1 MSTVA
6 PTYPGMDGERADSR
20 GSPSPAPRS
29 QRPSYIPLPTQLS
42 SSYSSALGLAVQ
54 AERASSAASRIS
66 QDDARTGRSSSLSVS
81 SRTAT
86 PTPTAASQLR
96 QTTRPP
102 FSLGDSSSPY
112 AHCRSGS
119 IGVGMALG
127 ASQSKDRSNSLNSF
141 QLPSVPSSVSGS
153 PERGRAPTELAEG
166 RYSMT
171 TVDDAED
178 GERVL
183 PVKVAVRI
191 RPLLAGSG
199 GCGPAE
205 NNGSS
210 ADEWASP
217 GAARHSAVGGANGS
231 GGPGGAAAGPRSF
244 HYDHVFGPEASQP
257 AVYDAAVA
265 PLLARF
271 VEGYNVTVL
280 AYGQTS
286 SGKTY
291 TMGTDAGDTLA
302 ADGSDGHGVGIVPRA
317 LHGLFAWAQ
326 TQPGDAA
333 AAALRPGVDIRVSFL
348 EVYNEELI
356 DLVARTQSRGVGPP
370 IFIREDAKGNILWAG
385 VREVAVATAAD
396 ALGLLIDGSR
406 ERQTG
411 GTRMNEKSSRS
422 HAIYSITLAQTRLHA
437 RGDSER
443 AAEPVRIV
451 SKLHFVDL
459 AGSERLKKTLAVGER
474 QREGIAI
481 NSGLLALGNVI
492 SALGDTRGP
501 LGHVPYR
508 DSKLTYML
516 RDSLGGNAQTL
527 LIACV
532 SAAEANAAESIN
544 TLKYAARAR
553 NIKNRGGVNMV
564 SIARVSPK
572 EVESLR
578 AMIRKLKAE
587 VRVLRE
593 QLQDVSASPPSLP
606 LPGSGGAR
614 ALPPSPARGAGGLAG
629 AEDTPSKIPTR
640 SVALQRRAQAVEEL
654 HTLKARNQ
662 TLEAELE
669 QLNDTYTDLLL
680 RFNEACR
687 EMEERQ
693 SEGFERDQRL
703 RDREQEIR
711 RLTSH
716 SSSRLPSVAGSISSR
731 PPSTAANQRRS
742 RRSTGAGAGAFLDTV
757 AEHDPAGSSPAASA
771 LTGDDDGPGA
781 AEFDAILAEHDNSLR
796 ALEDDLKA
804 AREELDAKRAQ
815 LSMQEAKATFAEKL
829 NAAQQAQIETLRLQ
843 VAKAREAA
851 EDEEQQRRALEAEL
865 EEANFSAETHLQAVT
880 SDWRLELQH
889 VDEQWSERW
898 AAAQQEHRDE

>member
-205 NNGSS
+205 NNGSGWPAPPLPRGQAASCLEACPNGTVVVSSAAAGS

-640 SVALQRRAQAVEEL
+640 SVALQRRAQA
-654 HTLKARNQ
+654 
-662 TLEAELE
+662 
-669 QLNDTYTDLLL
+669 
-680 RFNEACR
+680 
-687 EMEERQ
+687 
-693 SEGFERDQRL
+693 
-703 RDREQEIR
+703 
-711 RLTSH
+711 
-716 SSSRLPSVAGSISSR
+716 
-731 PPSTAANQRRS
+731 
-742 RRSTGAGAGAFLDTV
+742 
-757 AEHDPAGSSPAASA
+757 
-771 LTGDDDGPGA
+771 
-781 AEFDAILAEHDNSLR
+781 
-796 ALEDDLKA
+796 
-804 AREELDAKRAQ
+804 
-815 LSMQEAKATFAEKL
+815 
-829 NAAQQAQIETLRLQ
+829 
-843 VAKAREAA
+843 
-851 EDEEQQRRALEAEL
+851 
-865 EEANFSAETHLQAVT
+865 
-880 SDWRLELQH
+880 
-889 VDEQWSERW
+889 
-898 AAAQQEHRDE
+898 